1 MESILYNVGMA
12 NRISKIFARDG
23 KAMVLAID
31 HRQRGIQE
39 GIDNFNNL
47 ISLIERLAPYID
59 AIMTT
64 KEPLGQIILNG
75 NLRDK
80 GLVLSLN
87 RTGLAGTTFEMDD
100 RLVCTV
106 ETALRWGLDGVKL
119 LIKFNRDNLFTNEQ
133 LSLLSSVV
141 EECEKWSIPLMVEPL
156 YMNLE
161 DGKLIMDRSYQAI
174 KWVSIITNDFRVPIL
189 KIPYVKTS
197 SRKEGIEQ
205 FSRIR
210 DSVNAKVLLLGGP
223 KRDNPIEVLQDFEDG
238 VKAGADGFV
247 VGRNVFLSERPEVVA
262 LAMKLILH
270 ENYSAENA
278 YREALNNVGRPV

>member
-1 MESILYNVGMA
+1 MDSILQDIGLT
-12 NRISKIFARDG
+12 NRMSKIFAKDG
-23 KAMVLAID
+23 KSMVLAID

-39 GIDNFNNL
+39 GIDNFKDL
-47 ISLIERLAPYID
+47 VSLIERLAPYID

-64 KEPLGQIILNG
+64 KEPLAQIIVNG
-75 NLRDK
+75 SLRDK

-87 RTGLAGTTFEMDD
+87 RTGLAGTVFEMDD

-106 ETALRWGLDGVKL
+106 ETVLRWGLDGAKL
-119 LIKFNRDNLFTNEQ
+119 LIKFNKDSAFTNEQ
-133 LSLLSSVV
+133 LSLLSDVV

-156 YMNLE
+156 YMNMT
-161 DGKLIMDRSYQAI
+161 DGKIIMDRSYEAI
-174 KWVSIITNDFRVPIL
+174 KWVSIITNDFKVPIL
-189 KIPYVKTS
+189 KIPYVKS
-197 SRKEGIEQ
+197 NSRKEGIEK
-205 FSRIR
+205 FRKIV

-247 VGRNVFLSERPEVVA
+247 VGRNVFLSEKPEVMA

-270 ENYSAENA
+270 ENYSAEDA
-278 YREALNNVGRPV
+278 YKEALDHVGRAI

>member
-1 MESILYNVGMA
+1 MESILQDIGLT
-12 NRISKIFARDG
+12 NRMSKIFAKDG
-23 KAMVLAID
+23 KTIVLAID

-39 GIDNFNNL
+39 GIDNFKGL
-47 ISLIERLAPYID
+47 VSLIERLAPYID

-64 KEPLGQIILNG
+64 KEPLAQIIVNG

-87 RTGLAGTTFEMDD
+87 RTGLAGTAFEMDD

-106 ETALRWGLDGVKL
+106 ETVLRWGLDGAKL
-119 LIKFNRDNLFTNEQ
+119 LIKFNKDSVLTNEQ
-133 LSLLSSVV
+133 LTLLSNVV

-156 YMNLE
+156 YMNMT
-161 DGKLIMDRSYQAI
+161 DGRLVMDRSYEAI
-174 KWVSIITNDFRVPIL
+174 KWVSIITNDFKVPIL
-189 KIPYVKTS
+189 KIPYVKSS

-205 FSRIR
+205 FKRIV

-238 VKAGADGFV
+238 VKAGANGFV
-247 VGRNVFLSERPEVVA
+247 VGRNVFLSERPEVMA

-270 ENYSAENA
+270 ENYPAEDA
-278 YREALNNVGRPV
+278 YEEALENVGRTI

>member
-47 ISLIERLAPYID
+47 ISLIEGLAPYID

-64 KEPLGQIILNG
+64 KEPLGQLILNG

-87 RTGLAGTTFEMDD
+87 RTGLAGTNFEMDD
-100 RLVCTV
+100 RSVCTV

>member
-1 MESILYNVGMA
+1 MESVFHNIGIT
-12 NRISKIFARDG
+12 NRMSRIFSKDG
-23 KAMVLAID
+23 KSMVLAID

-39 GIDNFNNL
+39 GIDNFANL
-47 ISLIERLAPYID
+47 VSLIERLAPYLD

-64 KEPLGQIILNG
+64 KEPLAQLIVNG
-75 NLRDK
+75 NLRGK

-100 RLVCTV
+100 RCVCTV

-119 LIKFNRDNLFTNEQ
+119 LIKFNKNNQFTNEQ
-133 LSLLSSVV
+133 LTLLADVV
-141 EECEKWSIPLMVEPL
+141 EECEKWSMPLMVEPL

-161 DGKLIMDRSYQAI
+161 YGKLVMDRSYEAI

-189 KIPYVKTS
+189 KIPYVKS
-197 SRKEGIEQ
+197 NSREEGIEL
-205 FSRIR
+205 FKRIV

-223 KRDNPIEVLQDFEDG
+223 KRDNPLEVLRDFEDG
-238 VKAGADGFV
+238 IKAGASGFV
-247 VGRNVFLSERPEVVA
+247 VGRNVFLSDKPEVMA

-270 ENYSAENA
+270 ENYSSEEA
-278 YREALNNVGRPV
+278 YKEALDNVGRTV

>member
-1 MESILYNVGMA
+1 MEAFSYDIGIT
-12 NRISKIFARDG
+12 NRMSHLFAKDG

-39 GIDNFNNL
+39 GIDNFNGL
-47 ISLIERLAPYID
+47 ISLIERLSPYLD

-64 KEPLGQIILNG
+64 KEPLAQLIVNG
-75 NLRDK
+75 KLKDK

-87 RTGLAGTTFEMDD
+87 RTGLAGTAFEMDD

-119 LIKFNRDNLFTNEQ
+119 LINFNREDRFTNEQ
-133 LSLLSSVV
+133 LTLLANIV
-141 EECEKWSIPLMVEPL
+141 EECERWSMPLMVEPL

-161 DGKLIMDRSYQAI
+161 DGRLVMDRSYEAI

-189 KIPYVKTS
+189 KIPYVRCN
-197 SRKEGIEQ
+197 SREEGIEK
-205 FSRIR
+205 FKKIV

-223 KRDNPIEVLQDFEDG
+223 KRDNPLDVLRDFEDG
-238 VKAGADGFV
+238 IKAGASGFV
-247 VGRNVFLSERPEVVA
+247 VGRNVFLSEKPEVMA

-270 ENYSAENA
+270 EGYSSEEA
-278 YREALNNVGRPV
+278 YKEALNNVGRTL

>member
-1 MESILYNVGMA
+1 MEPLLYNIGLT
-12 NRISKIFARDG
+12 NRMSKIFARDG

-47 ISLIERLAPYID
+47 VSLIERISPYID

-64 KEPLGQIILNG
+64 KEPLAQLIING
-75 NLRDK
+75 NLRNK

-87 RTGLAGTTFEMDD
+87 RTGLAGTSFEMDD

-119 LIKFNRDNLFTNEQ
+119 LIKFNKKDSYTNEQ

-141 EECEKWSIPLMVEPL
+141 EECEKWSMPLMVEPL
-156 YMNLE
+156 YMNIE
-161 DGKLIMDRSYQAI
+161 DGKLTMDRSYEAI
-174 KWVSIITNDFRVPIL
+174 KWVSIITNDFKVPIL
-189 KIPYVKTS
+189 KIPYVKS
-197 SRKEGIEQ
+197 NSRKEGIEL
-205 FSRIR
+205 FKKIV

-223 KRDNPIEVLQDFEDG
+223 KRENPIEVLQDFEDG

-247 VGRNVFLSERPEVVA
+247 VGRNVFLSEKPEVMA

-270 ENYSAENA
+270 EGYSAENA
-278 YREALNNVGRPV
+278 YKEAIDNVGRPV